1 MARGAKKA
9 EVLYQ
14 LGADVVID
22 TSGPGV
28 VERSSTETAGKA
40 NARARAAQQQQ
51 QSKMA
56 DSKQLDPAGG
66 SRPLLR
72 SGSQLGCHDHDVGSM
87 GRLHSLAELCS
98 L

>member
-22 TSGPGV
+22 TSGPGI
-28 VERSSTETAGKA
+28 VERSSTESAGKA
-40 NARARAAQQQQ
+40 KARAKAAQQQQ

-66 SRPLLR
+66 
-72 SGSQLGCHDHDVGSM
+72 
-87 GRLHSLAELCS
+87 
-98 L
+98 